1 MSEVLS
7 DSAFFGVL
15 ISISAY
21 GLGFLLKKKFK
32 LAIFNPLL
40 ISIIITVAALLL
52 LNIDY
57 DAYNEGAEYLNWF
70 LTPATVALAVPLY
83 EQLSLLR
90 KNFAAII
97 LGIVS
102 GVLTSLVCVFLMA
115 LAFGLSH
122 TEYVTMLPKSITTAI
137 GMGVSEELGGY
148 VTISV
153 AVIVITGV
161 LGNVIAPF
169 ICKLFRIKNPV
180 AKGIAIGTSSHAVGT
195 TKAMEM
201 GEVEGAMSSLSIA
214 VSGILTVGGASIFAQ
229 FI

>member
-1 MSEVLS
+1 MSEVLA

-15 ISISAY
+15 ISISSY
-21 GLGFLLKKKFK
+21 GLGVALKKKFK
-32 LAIFNPLL
+32 LAVFNPLL
-40 ISIIITVAALLL
+40 ISIIITMAVIMI
-52 LNIDY
+52 LNVDY
-57 DAYNEGAEYLNWF
+57 EAYNAGAQYLSWF

-83 EQLSLLR
+83 EQLRLLR

-97 LGIVS
+97 LGIIS
-102 GVLTSLVCVFLMA
+102 GVVTSLTSVFLMA

-122 TEYVTMLPKSITTAI
+122 KEYVTLLPKSITTAI
-137 GMGVSEELGGY
+137 GMGISEELGGY
-148 VTISV
+148 ITISV

-161 LGNVIAPF
+161 LGNIIAPLV
-169 ICKLFRIKNPV
+169 CKLFRIINPV
-180 AKGIAIGTSSHAVGT
+180 AKGIAIGSASHAVGT

>member
-201 GEVEGAMSSLSIA
+201 GDVEGAMSSLSIA